1 MGSSNGVDSRL
12 LQHLDGAAD
21 DPDSPDTDVTGFV
34 ISSSFSST
42 RVTYVLFSVF
52 ISPSTIS
59 ICKVVSL
66 RIRIEKA
73 LSTKFLF

>member
-66 RIRIEKA
+66 RIRIKKV
-73 LSTKFLF
+73 LSTKILF